1 MAKYLGLLST
11 DMRGKIG
18 GVVASRG
25 RSGTTFRS
33 KAIPN
38 ASPTPHQN
46 TQRIR
51 LAAAMYAWRQ
61 LIDFEQLSWGSIAAT
76 QVWTNSLA
84 QTYTPTGLQ
93 LWQQAWINAAY
104 FGEIP
109 PSTATGSPT
118 TVIPVDQLA
127 LTVSGV
133 NLNGTAYN
141 SGSPYIGSW
150 ILFVSQTISPSIT
163 YVKTIS
169 MIEVAASTS
178 YVTLPFG
185 PRYSARY
192 GPLPTF
198 DSSVAYRAL
207 AVDPVN
213 FYSGTPLI
221 GQTFWT

>member
-38 ASPTPHQN
+38 ASPSKAQS

-51 LAAAMYAWRQ
+51 LAAAMYAWRE
-61 LIDFEQLSWGSIAAT
+61 LNDFEQLSWGAIAAT
-76 QVWTNSLA
+76 QVWVNSLA

-93 LWQQAWINAAY
+93 LWQQAFINAAF
-104 FGEIP
+104 FGELP
-109 PSTATGSPT
+109 PNTATGSPT
-118 TVIPVDQLA
+118 AVVPVDACA
-127 LTVSGV
+127 LVVSGIS
-133 NLNGTAYN
+133 LTGTAYN
-141 SGSPYIGSW
+141 SGSPFIGSW
-150 ILFVSQTISPSIT
+150 ILFVSRTLSPSIN

-169 MIEVAASTS
+169 MIQVAATTS
-178 YVTLPFG
+178 YVTTPFG
-185 PRYSARY
+185 PRYSNRY
-192 GPLPTF
+192 GALPAVG
-198 DSSVAYRAL
+198 SSVALRAL

-213 FYSGTPLI
+213 FYSGTPFI
-221 GQTFWT
+221 SQTFWT